1 MMSALHTFLWI
12 KYDISMIKNKKLWIE
27 TFAVIVSLIVMV
39 FASIVSGTLSTILWA
54 SAFIIGGMA
63 KAIEGV
69 TKTIQERSL
78 NVEFLMIA
86 AALGAFLTREYAEG
100 AILIFIF
107 AVSGVLEEFALAQ
120 SEKALTN
127 LLKVAPQTALKIIGE
142 KEIVVPISELV
153 VGDLV
158 RVKTGQ
164 HVPADGVIY
173 SGSASFNQSS
183 ITGEFIPVYRDKGQ
197 SVFGGAIAVDA
208 TVVVRVSKNPAESVV
223 QKMIAFVKRAQEEK
237 TKSEIRVST
246 FEKIYVYFVIALAV
260 FVMFFPALPGINWL
274 EPEVAFRRG
283 IIVLVVASPCALVAS
298 LTPAIL
304 STLSHGARKGILIK
318 SGRYLEKLLKV
329 NLVAFDKTGTIT
341 TGFPQVK
348 DVVFSTDVNRDTV
361 LEIFVNAERQSTHPL
376 ANAVSQHFS
385 TVPRKALTTQER
397 PGRGMQVNLGKDVWE
412 FGRFDYEQRS
422 SIQDDLMQAQQ
433 GGNTVILM
441 VHNKNLI
448 GFVTLK
454 DTVRPEVTKAIAQL
468 KQLNII
474 PMMLTGDNE
483 QTAKSIAKEVGIDVY
498 RSECLPEDKVKVL
511 QDYKLQGKTTLMI
524 GDGIND
530 APSLAT
536 ADIGVAMGDGTD
548 VSLETADIVMM
559 NNHLD
564 NLPYLISLTKKM
576 KTIMNQNVVFSLIV
590 IAILLISN
598 LFGLIELTEGVLS
611 HELST
616 ILVIMNSLRLLL
628 PIAYGK
634 QYKLKQD

>member
-1 MMSALHTFLWI
+1 
-12 KYDISMIKNKKLWIE
+12 
-27 TFAVIVSLIVMV
+27 
-39 FASIVSGTLSTILWA
+39 
-54 SAFIIGGMA
+54 
-63 KAIEGV
+63 
-69 TKTIQERSL
+69 
-78 NVEFLMIA
+78 MIA

-164 HVPADGVIY
+164 HVPADGVIH